1 MTNYEHFIEIVEKC
15 QDELRTNPHAD
26 ADRLA
31 MRIERAKKAMRE
43 MPVSVAQMEYKE
55 EEF

>member
-26 ADRLA
+26 AEKLA
-31 MRIERAKKAMRE
+31 MRIEMAKKAMRE
-43 MPVSVAQMEYKE
+43 MTVSVAQMEYKE